1 MLKNGSDN
9 MNTILNLILP
19 TGGLL
24 VDMSFDELMKLK
36 KRGYFHIPES
46 KIINVEKGVYPIIHV
61 PDNVI
66 IYELDK
72 KEYEKQEKL
81 RELEE
86 LQFQQKLEQQ
96 KQQQEL
102 ERKVREENGN
112 E

>member
-1 MLKNGSDN
+1 MD
-9 MNTILNLILP
+9 TILNLILP

-72 KEYEKQEKL
+72 KEYEKQEQL
-81 RELEE
+81 RKLEE
-86 LQFQQKLEQQ
+86 LQFQQKLAQQ
-96 KQQQEL
+96 QEQQEL

-112 E
+112 ERV

>member
-1 MLKNGSDN
+1 MD
-9 MNTILNLILP
+9 TILNLILP

-46 KIINVEKGVYPIIHV
+46 KIINVEKGVYPVIHV

-72 KEYEKQEKL
+72 KEYEKQEQL
-81 RELEE
+81 RKLEE
-86 LQFQQKLEQQ
+86 LQFQQKLAQQ
-96 KQQQEL
+96 QEQQEL

-112 E
+112 ERV

>member
-1 MLKNGSDN
+1 

-36 KRGYFHIPES
+36 KRGYFHIPEN
-46 KIINVEKGVYPIIHV
+46 KIINVEKGVYPTIHV

-96 KQQQEL
+96 RQQQEL
-102 ERKVREENGN
+102 ERKVREENEN
-112 E
+112 ERL

>member
-1 MLKNGSDN
+1 MD
-9 MNTILNLILP
+9 TILNLILP

-46 KIINVEKGVYPIIHV
+46 KIINVEKGVYPVIHV
-61 PDNVI
+61 PDNVV

-86 LQFQQKLEQQ
+86 LQFQQKLAQQ
-96 KQQQEL
+96 QEQQEL

>member
-1 MLKNGSDN
+1 MD
-9 MNTILNLILP
+9 TILNLILP

-46 KIINVEKGVYPIIHV
+46 KIINVEKKVYPVIHV
-61 PDNVI
+61 PDNVV

-72 KEYEKQEKL
+72 KEYEKQEQLKK
-81 RELEE
+81 LEE
-86 LQFQQKLEQQ
+86 LQFQQRLEQQ

-102 ERKVREENGN
+102 ERKVMEENGN

>member
-1 MLKNGSDN
+1 MD
-9 MNTILNLILP
+9 TILNLILP

-46 KIINVEKGVYPIIHV
+46 KIINVEKGVYPVIHV
-61 PDNVI
+61 PDNVV

-86 LQFQQKLEQQ
+86 LQFQQRLEQQ
-96 KQQQEL
+96 RQQQEL
-102 ERKVREENGN
+102 ERKVREENEN
-112 E
+112 EQI

>member
-1 MLKNGSDN
+1 MD
-9 MNTILNLILP
+9 TILNLILP

-36 KRGYFHIPES
+36 KRGYFHIPEN
-46 KIINVEKGVYPIIHV
+46 KIINVEKGVYPVIHV
-61 PDNVI
+61 PDNVV

-72 KEYEKQEKL
+72 KEYEKQEQLKK
-81 RELEE
+81 LEE
-86 LQFQQKLEQQ
+86 LQFQQRLEQQ
-96 KQQQEL
+96 QEQQEL

>member
-1 MLKNGSDN
+1 MD
-9 MNTILNLILP
+9 TILNLILP

-46 KIINVEKGVYPIIHV
+46 KIINIEKGVYPVIHV

-72 KEYEKQEKL
+72 KEYEKQEQL
-81 RELEE
+81 RKLEE
-86 LQFQQKLEQQ
+86 LQFQQKLAQQ
-96 KQQQEL
+96 QEQQEL
-102 ERKVREENGN
+102 ERKVREENEN

>member
-1 MLKNGSDN
+1 MD
-9 MNTILNLILP
+9 TILNLILP

-24 VDMSFDELMKLK
+24 VDMSFGELMKLK

-46 KIINVEKGVYPIIHV
+46 KIVNVEKGVYPIIHV

-72 KEYEKQEKL
+72 KEYEKQEQLKK
-81 RELEE
+81 LEE
-86 LQFQQKLEQQ
+86 LQFQQRLEQQ

-102 ERKVREENGN
+102 ERKVMEGKEN

>member
-1 MLKNGSDN
+1 MINNGSDN
-9 MNTILNLILP
+9 MDTILNLILP

-46 KIINVEKGVYPIIHV
+46 KIINIEKGVYPVIHV

-72 KEYEKQEKL
+72 KEYEKQEQL
-81 RELEE
+81 RKLEE
-86 LQFQQKLEQQ
+86 LQFQQKLAQQ
-96 KQQQEL
+96 QEQQEL

>member
-1 MLKNGSDN
+1 MD
-9 MNTILNLILP
+9 TILNLILP

-61 PDNVI
+61 PDNVV

-96 KQQQEL
+96 KEQQEMQ
-102 ERKVREENGN
+102 RKVMEEKEN

>member
-1 MLKNGSDN
+1 

-46 KIINVEKGVYPIIHV
+46 KIINVEKGVYPVIHV
-61 PDNVI
+61 PDNVV

-96 KQQQEL
+96 RQQQEL
-102 ERKVREENGN
+102 ERKVMEGKEN

>member
-1 MLKNGSDN
+1 MD
-9 MNTILNLILP
+9 TILNLILP

-46 KIINVEKGVYPIIHV
+46 KIINVEKGVYPVIHV

-86 LQFQQKLEQQ
+86 LQFQQKLAQQ
-96 KQQQEL
+96 QEQQEL

-112 E
+112 EQI

>member
-1 MLKNGSDN
+1 

-24 VDMSFDELMKLK
+24 VNMSFNELMKLK
-36 KRGYFHIPES
+36 KKGYFHIPES
-46 KIINVEKGVYPIIHV
+46 KIINIEKGTYPIIHV
-61 PDNVI
+61 PDNVV

-96 KQQQEL
+96 RQQQEL
-102 ERKVREENGN
+102 ERKVREENEN

>member
-1 MLKNGSDN
+1 MD
-9 MNTILNLILP
+9 TILNLILP

-46 KIINVEKGVYPIIHV
+46 KIINIEKGVYPVIHV

-72 KEYEKQEKL
+72 KEYEKQEQL
-81 RELEE
+81 RKLEE
-86 LQFQQKLEQQ
+86 LQFQQKLAQQ
-96 KQQQEL
+96 QEQQEL

>member
-1 MLKNGSDN
+1 MD
-9 MNTILNLILP
+9 TILNLILP

-46 KIINVEKGVYPIIHV
+46 KIINVEKGVYPVIHV

-72 KEYEKQEKL
+72 KEYEKQEQL
-81 RELEE
+81 RKLEE
-86 LQFQQKLEQQ
+86 LQFQQKLAQQ
-96 KQQQEL
+96 QEQQEL

-112 E
+112 EQI

>member
-1 MLKNGSDN
+1 MD
-9 MNTILNLILP
+9 TILNLILP

-24 VDMSFDELMKLK
+24 VNMSFNELMKLK

-46 KIINVEKGVYPIIHV
+46 KIINIEKGVYPMIHV
-61 PDNVI
+61 PDNVV

-86 LQFQQKLEQQ
+86 LQFQQRLEQQ

-102 ERKVREENGN
+102 ERKLREENEN
-112 E
+112 ERV

>member
-1 MLKNGSDN
+1 MD
-9 MNTILNLILP
+9 TILNLILP

-46 KIINVEKGVYPIIHV
+46 KIINIEKGVYPVIHV

-96 KQQQEL
+96 
-102 ERKVREENGN
+102 NSN
-112 E
+112 NI

>member
-1 MLKNGSDN
+1 
-9 MNTILNLILP
+9 MNTILNLVLP

-24 VDMSFDELMKLK
+24 VNMNFNELMKLK

-46 KIINVEKGVYPIIHV
+46 KIINVEKGVYPVIHV
-61 PDNVI
+61 PDNVV

-96 KQQQEL
+96 RQQQEL

>member
-1 MLKNGSDN
+1 MD
-9 MNTILNLILP
+9 TILNLILP

-46 KIINVEKGVYPIIHV
+46 KIINVEKGVYPVIHV
-61 PDNVI
+61 PDNVVV
-66 IYELDK
+66 YELDK

-86 LQFQQKLEQQ
+86 LQFQQKLAQQ
-96 KQQQEL
+96 QEQQEL

>member
-1 MLKNGSDN
+1 MD
-9 MNTILNLILP
+9 TILNLILP

-46 KIINVEKGVYPIIHV
+46 KIINVEKGVYPVIHV

-96 KQQQEL
+96 RQQQEL
-102 ERKVREENGN
+102 ERKVMEGKEN

>member
-1 MLKNGSDN
+1 MD
-9 MNTILNLILP
+9 TILNLILP

-46 KIINVEKGVYPIIHV
+46 KIINVEKGVYPVIHV
-61 PDNVI
+61 PDNVV

-96 KQQQEL
+96 RQQQEL
-102 ERKVREENGN
+102 ERKVMEGKEN

>member
-1 MLKNGSDN
+1 MD
-9 MNTILNLILP
+9 TILNLILP

-72 KEYEKQEKL
+72 KEYEKQEQLKK
-81 RELEE
+81 LEE
-86 LQFQQKLEQQ
+86 LQFQQRLEQQ

-102 ERKVREENGN
+102 ERKVMEENEN
-112 E
+112 ERL